1 MQIKEIP
8 FNISI
13 LQPNS
18 ELVRTM
24 GRCTTNEIFESGT
37 NIFNQ
42 NGLFSAEIFGP
53 VGSEE
58 RDRRFGYIDLNTQIF
73 HPLIFKRLGTLK
85 DLYRGIILGQR
96 YAKWDDEIKDFI
108 SSTPAEGNTGF
119 AFFVEHFKELKLPET
134 GSSLRSL
141 RIRLIEENKDKAL
154 HDKYLVLPAGLRD
167 YTIAEGSGKGTED
180 EVNGMYRSLIAT
192 SSTISSTSAGRNDP
206 ILNAARSS
214 LQKTSEQIFDYF
226 FTVIKGKRGF
236 ILGKW
241 ASRTVVYGTAN
252 VISPMTLS
260 SPRVGSG
267 QTPGINTIQT
277 GMLQTIV
284 AFKPLVE
291 YYLRSG
297 WVGQIFGKQTTQ
309 EIYLTDRKTLKRKLV
324 ELSAEQ
330 RELWTTT
337 EGFNSLVKRFSKKL
351 LRQRPIIIDGNY
363 IGLVYAGPE
372 GFRFFADIDELPEH
386 LSRDNVYPINLATL
400 FYVSGYRDWNN
411 NIASATRYPV
421 AGDGSTYIGNIFMR
435 TTVNSRELPEL
446 GEDWKPIGPDYIAT
460 FFPDQDKNA
469 PFIETMSPH
478 TARIKAQ
485 GGDFDGDR
493 EAMVGAMSKEAR
505 EEYQRLKSKRDW
517 YVGPDNR
524 LVLSAANDNI
534 ELLLKQIT
542 GGPTK

>member
-1 MQIKEIP
+1 MRIEEIP

-13 LQPNS
+13 LQPNA
-18 ELVRTM
+18 ELVRQM

-37 NIFNQ
+37 SIFNQ

-58 RDRRFGYIDLNTQIF
+58 RDRRFGYIELNTKIF
-73 HPLIFKRLGTLK
+73 HSLIFKRLSTLK
-85 DLYRGIILGQR
+85 DLYRGIILGTR
-96 YAKWDDEIKDFI
+96 YAIWDEETKDFVA
-108 SSTPAEGNTGF
+108 SSPAEGNTGF
-119 AFFVEHFKELKLPET
+119 AFFVEHFEELQLPRT
-134 GSSLRSL
+134 DSSLRSL
-141 RIRLIEENKDKAL
+141 RIRLIEENKSKAL

-167 YTIAEGSGKGTED
+167 YTTSETGRGTED
-180 EVNGMYRSLIAT
+180 EVNGMYRSLIA
-192 SSTISSTSAGRNDP
+192 SASTISSTSAGRNDP
-206 ILNAARSS
+206 ILNPARAS

-226 FTVIKGKRGF
+226 FSIIKGKRGF

-260 SPRVGSG
+260 SPRIGSK

-284 AFKPLVE
+284 MFKPLVE

-297 WVGQIFGKQTTQ
+297 WVGNIFGASAAQ

-324 ELSAEQ
+324 ELSADQ

-337 EGFNSLVKRFSKKL
+337 EGFNSLVKRFSKKR
-351 LRQRPIIIDGNY
+351 LRNRPINIDGCY
-363 IGLVYAGPE
+363 LGLVYAGDD
-372 GFRFFADIDELPEH
+372 GFRIFADIDELPEGK
-386 LSRDNVYPINLATL
+386 DPKKVYPLNLATL

-446 GEDWKPIGPDYIAT
+446 GDDWMPIGPDHIAP
-460 FFPDQDKNA
+460 FFPDQDLDS
-469 PFIETMSPH
+469 PFVETMSPH

-493 EAMVGAMSKEAR
+493 ESCIGAMSKEAR
-505 EEYQRLKSKRDW
+505 DEYQRLKSKRDW
-517 YVGPDNR
+517 YVGADNK

-534 ELLLKQIT
+534 ELLLLQIT

>member
-13 LQPNS
+13 LQPTA

-37 NIFNQ
+37 SIFNQ
-42 NGLFSAEIFGP
+42 NGLFGAEIFGP

-58 RDRRFGYIDLNTQIF
+58 RDRRFGYIELNTKIF
-73 HPLIFKRLGTLK
+73 HALIFKRLGTLK
-85 DLYRGIILGQR
+85 DLYRGIILGTR
-96 YAKWDDEIKDFI
+96 YALWDEEIKDFI

-119 AFFVEHFKELKLPET
+119 AFFVEHFPELQLTATE
-134 GSSLRSL
+134 SSLRSL
-141 RIRLIEENKDKAL
+141 RIKLINDNKDKAL

-167 YTIAEGSGKGTED
+167 YTIAETGKGSED
-180 EVNGMYRSLIAT
+180 EVNGFYRSLIAT

-206 ILNAARSS
+206 IFNAARSS
-214 LQKTSEQIFDYF
+214 LQRTSETIFDYF
-226 FTVIKGKRGF
+226 FNVIKGKRGF

-252 VISPMTLS
+252 VISPMILS
-260 SPRVGSG
+260 SPRIGSK

-277 GMLQTIV
+277 GMLQTIIS
-284 AFKPLVE
+284 FKPLVE
-291 YYLRSG
+291 FYLRSG
-297 WVGQIFGKQTTQ
+297 WVGQIFGKQANQ
-309 EIYLTDRKTLKRKLV
+309 EVYLTDKKTLKRKLV
-324 ELSAEQ
+324 ELSADQ

-337 EGFNSLVKRFSKKL
+337 EGFNSLVKRFAKKR

-363 IGLVYAGPE
+363 LGLVYAGKE
-372 GFRFFADIDELPEH
+372 GFRIFADIDELPKGF
-386 LSRDNVYPINLATL
+386 SPDDVYPLNLATL
-400 FYVSGYRDWNN
+400 LYVSGYRDWNN

-435 TTVNSRELPEL
+435 TTVNSSEKPEL
-446 GEDWKPIGPDYIAT
+446 GEDWQPLGPDYIAT
-460 FFPDQDKNA
+460 FFPDQAIDA
-469 PFIETMSPH
+469 PFFETMSPH

-493 EAMVGAMSKEAR
+493 EAMIGAMSKEAR
-505 EEYQRLKSKRDW
+505 EEYARLKSKRDW
-517 YVGPDNR
+517 YVGPDER

>member
-1 MQIKEIP
+1 MQINEIP

-13 LQPNS
+13 LQPTA

-37 NIFNQ
+37 SIFNQ
-42 NGLFSAEIFGP
+42 TGLFSAEIFGP

-58 RDRRFGYIDLNTQIF
+58 RNRRFGYIELNTKIF

-96 YAKWDDEIKDFI
+96 YAEWDEETKDFH

-119 AFFVEHFKELKLPET
+119 AFFTEHFPDLVLSET
-134 GSSLRSL
+134 ESSLRSL
-141 RIRLIEENKDKAL
+141 RIKLINENKDKAM

-167 YTIAEGSGKGTED
+167 YTIAEGTGKGTED

-192 SSTISSTSAGRNDP
+192 SSTISSTSVGRNDP

-214 LQKTSEQIFDYF
+214 LQRSSEKIFDYF

-260 SPRVGSG
+260 SPRIGSK

-297 WVGQIFGKQTTQ
+297 WIGHIFGTQTTQ
-309 EIYLTDRKTLKRKLV
+309 EIYLTNKKTLKRELV

-337 EGFNSLVKRFSKKL
+337 EGFNALVKRFSKKR
-351 LRQRPIIIDGNY
+351 LRQRPINIDGHY
-363 IGLVYAGPE
+363 LGLVYAGPE
-372 GFRFFADIDELPEH
+372 GFRIFANIEELPEN
-386 LSRDNVYPINLATL
+386 LSPDNVFPLNLATL

-446 GEDWKPIGPDYIAT
+446 GEDWKPLGPDYIAP
-460 FFPDQDKNA
+460 FFPDQTTDA

-493 EAMVGAMSKEAR
+493 ESMIGAMSKEAR
-505 EEYQRLKSKRDW
+505 DEYQKLKSKRDW
-517 YVGPDNR
+517 YVGGDNK
-524 LVLSAANDNI
+524 LVLSAANENI

>member
-1 MQIKEIP
+1 MRIEEIP

-13 LQPNS
+13 LQPNA
-18 ELVRTM
+18 ELVRQM
-24 GRCTTNEIFESGT
+24 GPCTTNEIFESGT
-37 NIFNQ
+37 SVFNQ

-58 RDRRFGYIDLNTQIF
+58 RDRRFGYIELNTKIF
-73 HPLIFKRLGTLK
+73 HSLIFKRLSTLK
-85 DLYRGIILGQR
+85 DLYRGIILGTR
-96 YAKWDDEIKDFI
+96 YAVWDEETKDFI
-108 SSTPAEGNTGF
+108 ASSPAEGNTGF
-119 AFFVEHFKELKLPET
+119 AFFVDHFMELQLPKT
-134 GSSLRSL
+134 DSSLRSL

-167 YTIAEGSGKGTED
+167 YTVSEAGRGTED
-180 EVNGMYRSLIAT
+180 EINGMYRSLIAT

-206 ILNAARSS
+206 ILNPARAS
-214 LQKTSEQIFDYF
+214 LQKTSEQIFDYI
-226 FTVIKGKRGF
+226 FTIIKGKRGF
-236 ILGKW
+236 VLGKW

-260 SPRVGSG
+260 SPRIGSK
-267 QTPGINTIQT
+267 QTPSINTIQT

-284 AFKPLVE
+284 MLKPLVE

-297 WVGQIFGKQTTQ
+297 WVGSIFGTSTAQ
-309 EIYLTDRKTLKRKLV
+309 EIYLTDRKTLKRTLV

-337 EGFNSLVKRFSKKL
+337 EGFNALVKRFAKKKL
-351 LRQRPIIIDGNY
+351 RNRPINIDGFY
-363 IGLVYAGPE
+363 LGLVYAGKE
-372 GFRFFADIDELPEH
+372 GFRFFADIDELPEGF
-386 LSRDNVYPINLATL
+386 SRDDVYPINLATL
-400 FYVSGYRDWNN
+400 LYVSGYRDWNN
-411 NIASATRYPV
+411 NIASATRYPI

-446 GEDWKPIGPDYIAT
+446 GEDWKPIGPDHIAP
-460 FFPDQDKNA
+460 FFPDQASDA
-469 PFIETMSPH
+469 PFVETMSPH

-485 GGDFDGDR
+485 AGDFDGDR
-493 EAMVGAMSKEAR
+493 ESCIAAMSKEAR
-505 EEYQRLKSKRDW
+505 DEYQRLKSKREW
-517 YVGPDNR
+517 YVGSDNK

-534 ELLLKQIT
+534 ELLLLQIT